1 MAVRVFIAFLVL
13 FSVWLVWSG
22 HFDTAHIG
30 YGMLCSALV
39 AVLSA
44 DLLIP
49 APLSGRTLGVIGRL
63 LRYVPWL
70 FYEIVVANLH
80 MVYLVWNPSKMRPQ
94 IVHFQTEL
102 CSDLA
107 KTTLGNSITLTPG
120 TVTLDVDGD
129 TFTVHA
135 VSDQAAQSL
144 ATGEMEH
151 RVGYVFMETGH
162 NVRPSGPAGPGTV

>member
-1 MAVRVFIAFLVL
+1 M
-13 FSVWLVWSG
+13 
-22 HFDTAHIG
+22 
-30 YGMLCSALV
+30 
-39 AVLSA
+39 
-44 DLLIP
+44 
-49 APLSGRTLGVIGRL
+49 
-63 LRYVPWL
+63 PWL

-102 CSDLA
+102 CSDLE

-162 NVRPSGPAGPGTV
+162 NVSPSGPAGPGTV

>member
-1 MAVRVFIAFLVL
+1 VRGFIAFIVI
-13 FSVWLVWSG
+13 FSAWLLWSG

-30 YGMLCSALV
+30 YGILCSALV
-39 AVLSA
+39 ATLST

-49 APLSGRTLGVIGRL
+49 APLSSRTPVVIGRF
-63 LRYVPWL
+63 LRYLPWL
-70 FYEIVVANLH
+70 FYKIVVANLH
-80 MVYLVWNPSKMRPQ
+80 MVYLVWNPSKMRPR
-94 IVHFQTEL
+94 IVHFQTNIR
-102 CSDLA
+102 SDLA

-120 TVTLDVDGD
+120 TVTLDVDDD

-151 RVGYVFMETGH
+151 RVGYTFMETGD
-162 NVRPSGPAGPGTV
+162 NRRRSGPAPPETV